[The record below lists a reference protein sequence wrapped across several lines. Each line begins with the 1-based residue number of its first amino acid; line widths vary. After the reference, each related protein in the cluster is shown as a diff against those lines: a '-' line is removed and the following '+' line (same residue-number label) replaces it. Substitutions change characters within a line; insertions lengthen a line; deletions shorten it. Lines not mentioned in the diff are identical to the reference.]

1 MRSRLEDLKGVLPLR
16 ALPMLAALI
25 TFLTGTIL
33 LGAMG
38 AILFLYLATACH
50 HRSGKYY
57 GRHGQ

>member
-1 MRSRLEDLKGVLPLR
+1 
-16 ALPMLAALI
+16 MLAALV

-38 AILFLYLATACH
+38 TILFLYLTAACYG
-50 HRSGKYY
+50 RCGKYY